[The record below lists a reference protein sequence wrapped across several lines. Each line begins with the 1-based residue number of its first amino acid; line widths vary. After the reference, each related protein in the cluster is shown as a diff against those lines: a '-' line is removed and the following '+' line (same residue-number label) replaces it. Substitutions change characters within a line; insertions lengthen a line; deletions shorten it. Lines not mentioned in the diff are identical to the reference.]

1 MILGENL
8 EDLVRKIQSLWF
20 LMDPEY
26 VELSSDEDV
35 ALDEKLGFDDSGE
48 DDCDWIQELLKEVDR
63 QTNTEDSN
71 ESDDVVLVNEVVVS
85 PKLKLK
91 NCDAGLKEVDEEEE
105 DDDCVVLDGDPDKPE
120 AVENNQTVDES
131 DELTVVAETGQ
142 VACRDYP
149 HPRHLCVKY
158 PFTSTGH
165 EKHCNL
171 CHCYVCD
178 SLAPCLHWDANHCHA
193 TDKEEFW
200 KNERKSLKN
209 RHQAAL
215 SVPKVLT
222 SLSAEMIEINQGPV
236 SVPYEFTYV
245 PPSQVP
251 GPATIRA
258 CSRPSSFIPGFDHSG
273 QVAPRNRFRPNLVLQ
288 HLRST
293 GDDVIQRDRR
303 RIAANSGLQ
312 VKSPPSVFKRTGL
325 GGPLLSNRRYCLSN
339 QTYRGQYMRTPPP
352 MPMPIP
358 VHNNSMRWQPLH
370 AQMGSELN
378 NYQLPLQPNIHANFS
393 NSLPYQPQL
402 SSPNVINNH
411 LNMLPFQPM
420 VPPLPNTANVY
431 GSSVTSQPQ
440 VPSQACYYSNTFFR
454 PTEPLLSFQPVVD
467 NSFSNRMPLEPLIN
481 GQPDSA
487 PDEYQNVQHVDQHH
501 SFLDTTF
508 EDIDLG
514 SVNPTYDTTQ
524 EPPSQHQDVGLV
536 TENETLPHTELDDLF
551 AGSPNVDALN
561 FQYDSWNLG
570 DKPVHSPEPDIS
582 DSSFFFGL

>member
-1 MILGENL
+1 M
-8 EDLVRKIQSLWF
+8 RKIQSLWF

-35 ALDEKLGFDDSGE
+35 RLDENLGFDDSGE

-63 QTNTEDSN
+63 QTDTEDSN
-71 ESDDVVLVNEVVVS
+71 ESDDVVLVSEVVVS
-85 PKLKLK
+85 PKSKLK
-91 NCDAGLKEVDEEEE
+91 NCDTGLKDLDEEEEE

-131 DELTVVAETGQ
+131 DELQVVAETGQ

-165 EKHCNL
+165 EVHCNQ

-209 RHQAAL
+209 RHLAAI
-215 SVPKVLT
+215 SVPKLFT
-222 SLSAEMIEINQGPV
+222 SLSADMIQISQGPV
-236 SVPYEFTYV
+236 SVPFEFTYV

-251 GPATIRA
+251 GPATIHA
-258 CSRPSSFIPGFDHSG
+258 CSRSSSFPSGFDHSG
-273 QVAPRNRFRPNLVLQ
+273 QVVPRNRFRPNLVLQ
-288 HLRST
+288 HLHST
-293 GDDVIQRDRR
+293 GNDVIQRDRR
-303 RIAANSGLQ
+303 HTAANGGLH
-312 VKSPPSVFKRTGL
+312 VKSPPSVFKRTGP
-325 GGPLLSNRRYCLSN
+325 GSPLLSNRRYSLN

-358 VHNNSMRWQPLH
+358 VHNNSMRWQPLR
-370 AQMGSELN
+370 AQMGLELYT
-378 NYQLPLQPNIHANFS
+378 YQLPSQPNINANFP
-393 NSLPYQPQL
+393 NSMPYQPQL
-402 SSPNVINNH
+402 SSAPNVMNNH

-420 VPPLPNTANVY
+420 VPPLPNTANVFS
-431 GSSVTSQPQ
+431 SSVTSQPQ
-440 VPSQACYYSNTFFR
+440 VPSQAYYNSNTFLR
-454 PTEPLLSFQPVVD
+454 PTEPQLSFQPFVD
-467 NSFSNRMPLEPLIN
+467 NSYSNRTPLEPLIN

-487 PDEYQNVQHVDQHH
+487 PNEYQNVQHVNQHH

-514 SVNPTYDTTQ
+514 CVNPTSDTNQ
-524 EPPSQHQDVGLV
+524 EPPFQHQDVGLV

-570 DKPVHSPEPDIS
+570 NSDKPVLSPEPDIS